1 MVVKRAVVAGL
12 YLGLLVLLA
21 QPLVSAQQSNPDKP
35 PAKGRPV
42 LIPDDQTQ
50 QPAEDAE
57 LATASPDPS
66 KAEKHYDVGLW
77 YLKMKKYDAAMI
89 RFREAIRNKPNYPEA
104 KWKFVET
111 LSLKKDWKN
120 ALEFSTSYLQDPTMA
135 TYKDKLL
142 KVQETAR
149 KNEAAS
155 EKPAH

>member
-1 MVVKRAVVAGL
+1 MVVKRAVIAGPI
-12 YLGLLVLLA
+12 LGLLVLLA

-50 QPAEDAE
+50 QPPEDADQ
-57 LATASPDPS
+57 ATVPPDPA

-135 TYKDKLL
+135 AYKDKLL
-142 KVQETAR
+142 KIQETAR
-149 KNEAAS
+149 KNQPAS
-155 EKPAH
+155 IKPAQ